1 VKIAEYGIFMKQLK
15 AGKNV
20 SKASLEEQK
29 IELIKLRIK
38 NKYYDKN
45 EALQKVVQEIYEHN
59 IRLNN

>member
-1 VKIAEYGIFMKQLK
+1 MFMKQLK

-45 EALQKVVQEIYEHN
+45 EALQKVVKEIYEHN